1 MEKPKVEMKAEQKKA
16 MGNAMKG
23 ISSFIAYMIAD
34 FALIAG
40 IVLILFGIG
49 DYISSLVNVPGLG
62 KVALGF
68 VLVVI
73 SLIVLSRSRARIQI
87 GMQPPMP
94 PMQQQEEAG
103 PTPAPETPI
112 GIYR

>member
-16 MGNAMKG
+16 MANAMKG

-40 IVLILFGIG
+40 IVLILFGVG
-49 DYISSLVNVPGLG
+49 DYLSSLINIPGLG

-73 SLIVLSRSRARIQI
+73 ALIVLSRSRARIQI
-87 GMQPPMP
+87 GMQPPIP
-94 PMQQQEEAG
+94 PVPPEES
-103 PTPAPETPI
+103 APVPNPNTPI

>member
-1 MEKPKVEMKAEQKKA
+1 MENQKIDAKAQQKNA
-16 MGNAMKG
+16 MNSAMKG
-23 ISSFIAYMIAD
+23 LTSFIAHMIAD

-40 IVLILFGIG
+40 IILILFGIG
-49 DYISSLVNVPGLG
+49 DYISSLVNIPGLG

-73 SLIVLSRSRARIQI
+73 ALIVLSRSRARIQI
-87 GMQPPMP
+87 GMQPPMQQ
-94 PMQQQEEAG
+94 MQQQEESA

>member
-1 MEKPKVEMKAEQKKA
+1 MENKNIDAKAQQKNA
-16 MGNAMKG
+16 MNSAMKG
-23 ISSFIAYMIAD
+23 LTSFIAHMIAD

-49 DYISSLVNVPGLG
+49 DYISSLVNIPGLG

-68 VLVVI
+68 VLVVLA
-73 SLIVLSRSRARIQI
+73 LIVLSRSRARIQI

-94 PMQQQEEAG
+94 PVPPEESA
-103 PTPAPETPI
+103 PTPSPETPI